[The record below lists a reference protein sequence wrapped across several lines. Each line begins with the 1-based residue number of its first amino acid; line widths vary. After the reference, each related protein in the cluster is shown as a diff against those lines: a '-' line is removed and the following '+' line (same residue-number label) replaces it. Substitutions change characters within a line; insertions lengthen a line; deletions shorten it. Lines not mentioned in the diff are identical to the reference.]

1 MQYLPPIAVGFFGLG
16 VGYYVYG
23 GKEFFDYPKE
33 NSPAL
38 NHSLGQ
44 WGIWMPGF
52 MQFLTGIYLWLGLTI
67 FKAFQSTPALYM
79 AALAFT
85 AYGVHWFALGLN
97 KYVGGDARVDGY
109 MAIAFLWISIVGAFV
124 FGYVADYP
132 VMILFILLAL
142 VYISDIPASLL
153 QSARWTRVKGLWHLV
168 TGTWLMYL
176 MFAAA
181 VNFALGLH
189 LPL

>member
-1 MQYLPPIAVGFFGLG
+1 
-16 VGYYVYG
+16 YG
-23 GKEFFDYPKE
+23 GVEFFRYPNEK
-33 NSPAL
+33 SQAL

-52 MQFLTGIYLWLGLTI
+52 LQFITGIILWLGLTI
-67 FKAFQSTPALYM
+67 FNAFQSSPVTYM

-85 AYGVHWFALGLN
+85 AYGVHWFALGIN

-109 MAIAFLWISIVGAFV
+109 MAIAFLWISIIGATV
-124 FGYVADYP
+124 FFIARDFP

-153 QSARWTRVKGLWHLV
+153 QSDTWTRVKGLWHLV
-168 TGTWLMYL
+168 TATWLMYL
-176 MFAAA
+176 TFAAA
-181 VNFALGLH
+181 LNFALGFH